1 LELGKKGKNVCLNS
15 ISKGKSISELH
26 KRYMS
31 FSDIEGTICK
41 SKAQIERSEDGTIKE
56 EEQTVF
62 KRHSGP

>member
-1 LELGKKGKNVCLNS
+1 
-15 ISKGKSISELH
+15 
-26 KRYMS
+26 MS
-31 FSDIEGTICK
+31 FSDIGGTICK